1 MAEAPG
7 ISLVDL
13 QGDSTS
19 VEAPGISLVDLQ
31 GNANQDDDSFFDSA
45 VDLAGETVSTFADIG
60 TGIGAGLIGLPQGI
74 VETVTSGFDYIFD
87 TDSTSEVTEFA
98 ESIKPQPTG
107 TAGLVAEGLTTFGT
121 ALIPV
126 IGWVGRASSVARGAN
141 TIPATSKFFKSAE
154 RFGASSTGQTFLGA
168 KTAFGSRTK
177 QALVTSFAGGAAEGL
192 VAPDGT
198 GTLADAFG
206 VLPEILRTDRTQ
218 GLTGREKA
226 SQTLSNKFKI
236 GTEGAAIG
244 LGVEA
249 AIPLAGST
257 IKVASMIPGV
267 PQTARIISDGF
278 QRIGEKVGNTT
289 FGKYLSARGETP
301 KELFEN
307 LKDVDAM
314 ISAQDNLAVKYLN
327 EFESATKQTVGLMKL
342 PGKRQTEI
350 KRSYTDLMKYL
361 EGDVK
366 AFDVN
371 IDGKPLYN
379 NRIKQAA
386 EKMRIQVDGLTDI
399 VYKQLEDMVDQGL
412 VEPSLIKPILM
423 EMEKNK
429 GAYIRRLYDGVVSL
443 DAKGLAAIKTDARYI
458 KSVENS
464 AKGLMKIDAEKTLEQ
479 ATAEATKAVDKAILG
494 DLSEGSLSPEAILN
508 LRKKGDK
515 IGSSRVKEVPLY
527 TISEGFF
534 KKRSFFLDK
543 NPQLRELMNEV
554 RDPKVLFTSTI
565 SDLGK
570 FAGTNMLYKRMA
582 KATADGGFSETF
594 ETAIPKINNWLTKT
608 KDANGKLIES
618 SRPMIVS
625 GKVINEKAVNNAY
638 KDELRQYINKIF
650 PSEDFKFPSN
660 LKSEDELKLIQKAER
675 IVDRNGGARSSFQ
688 IKEDVIKELTNSNR
702 LYKKLDPQQIADLQA
717 AGYKQLGKETP
728 RKSSVIYDLE
738 KEQVKAA
745 ESGKPFSKDQL
756 KKNQKVKQEEL
767 DELSVSG
774 GNYGALSGD
783 YVAPEIFNALTIPTR
798 TGGIGSELLALALQG
813 KGLSQ
818 IAKTVLNPLAQVR
831 NFLSGV
837 FMVGANGNIARNME
851 LTQSMSATFGKISNL
866 SEPEYKQFYEMLGDI
881 GIREENIVINEFQ
894 RNIKEGAG
902 LTGAGKTGAAIE
914 YGMNKLPIISTAF
927 KGLQSVY
934 GNVDT
939 YWKTVGFVGE
949 KAKFGSAFRKAGLDP
964 DNLGDDIV
972 EELVNSGL
980 APRSSDLIG
989 KHGFIN
995 VFSGDIVKETM
1006 PIYSRVPEF
1015 IKSIRR
1021 VPVFG
1026 NFVAFPAEIVR
1037 NSSNILNRGL
1047 KELGFKASDSLI
1059 AKMGADKAAI
1069 LERQIRAIGANRLAS
1084 YVNMAIATP
1093 AGLTKAAL
1101 LATDMSQEK
1110 LNEIRKLMPEFL
1122 NGHQTLPLNNPKDG
1136 KKFEYIDLTY
1146 MLPYDFVLAPA
1157 RLALQTYSQKGQVG
1171 ASEAEKIL
1179 GGAWQAFKSL
1189 AEPFA
1194 GESLIAERVLDALP
1208 ASYLGRGGQTP
1219 TGSPIWNEAED
1230 FGTKVQKGFYHI
1242 LGGLL
1247 PGGIEQFSKLTP
1259 RGFEQGRTYLAIS
1272 GDPGSSGTKYDKTEE
1287 ALTAFT
1293 GIRKL
1298 QLDIPKALSFSG
1310 YGYTQLRSS
1319 AIRGFGQVA
1328 KLNNSTKEEVLQAY
1342 VDGNNNLFRKQREM
1356 FEKIKA
1362 ARAGG
1367 LSDKDIIYSL
1377 KEDSNLGTNELAM
1390 ILKGQFSPI
1399 KPTKELYEAIYK
1411 ESKIRLEKRALDKLP
1426 VPEMIDI
1433 YRGLIGRSL
1442 LSGGVQDPRETPSI
1456 SMGDI
1461 SSSSISMGDVNP
1473 SSINMKDLGVPNI
1486 KTGTKASTNTRTNP
1500 AFLGSNPIDILKN
1513 LTIGNRTQ

>member
-443 DAKGLAAIKTDARYI
+443 DAKGLAAIKTDVRYI

-618 SRPMIVS
+618 SRPMIVK
-625 GKVINEKAVNNAY
+625 GL
-638 KDELRQYINKIF
+638 D
-650 PSEDFKFPSN
+650 
-660 LKSEDELKLIQKAER
+660 
-675 IVDRNGGARSSFQ
+675 
-688 IKEDVIKELTNSNR
+688 LT
-702 LYKKLDPQQIADLQA
+702 PQQIADLQA
-717 AGYKQLGKETP
+717 AGYKQLGKSVSQ
-728 RKSSVIYDLE
+728 KSDVITDIEREEL
-738 KEQVKAA
+738 KAL
-745 ESGKPFSKDQL
+745 ESGKPFSTEQL
-756 KKNQKVKQEEL
+756 KKNQKIKQEEL
-767 DELSVSG
+767 DKLSVSG